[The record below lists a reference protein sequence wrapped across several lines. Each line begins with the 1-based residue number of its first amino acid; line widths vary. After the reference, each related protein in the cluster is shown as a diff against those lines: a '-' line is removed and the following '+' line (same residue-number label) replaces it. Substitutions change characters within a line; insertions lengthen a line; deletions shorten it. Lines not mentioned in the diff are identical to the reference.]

1 MMRSSTSI
9 NHPSGL
15 MFSDF
20 SHNTETGD
28 MRFAKTL
35 NVKVVVDFVEGGTAA
50 FRGHV
55 TIGIATKAK
64 RFHIYIWFSFRP
76 NDISKAFIK
85 TFV

>member
-1 MMRSSTSI
+1 
-9 NHPSGL
+9 
-15 MFSDF
+15 MFSEF
-20 SHNTETGD
+20 SDKTETGD

-35 NVKVVVDFVEGGTAA
+35 NVEVVVDFVEGDTAA
-50 FRGHV
+50 IPRHV

-76 NDISKAFIK
+76 NDILKAFIN